1 MPGSQSTKKR
11 AVRLQS
17 LAHALRGV
25 DHLVRTR
32 PRARVHLLAAL
43 LVLAVGLY
51 VRLSGAEWLWITVAI
66 ALVWSAAALS
76 VAFELLAD
84 ILHPRRHPG
93 IGRAKD
99 VASAAVLIAVVG
111 AAIVGVLV
119 FLPYFAGVGR

>member
-1 MPGSQSTKKR
+1 MKKR

-32 PRARVHLLAAL
+32 PQARVHLLAAL

-51 VRLSGAEWLWITVAI
+51 VGLSGMEWLWITVAI
-66 ALVWSAAALS
+66 ALVWSAGAWNAA
-76 VAFELLAD
+76 FHLLAD

-99 VASAAVLIAVVG
+99 VASAAVLIAVAG
-111 AAIVGVLV
+111 AAIVGVWV
-119 FLPYFAGVGR
+119 FLPHFVGLGR